1 MRWLIDWGAGKDF
14 AGDETEWELGIAA
27 NANNCA
33 RKLCP
38 CQVLRVGAA
47 DTPIIGTDDERSFG
61 GSLQYLASLKEARD
75 MLSSFMGQTILVKGN
90 PVISDGSPQ
99 TYFSATTEQRANPYT
114 NYLLGSQP
122 PGSIIPGMELRDQ
135 SRLTYLATPNGAAQ
149 PVYPLEE
156 WLIGGK
162 LVDTLIGTLGRLL
175 SSTDIAILGRAS
187 VSAGGNISAQQITR
201 ESTQLRL
208 TSADRTLLSQLDTVS
223 STALQGDLREYVV
236 NNYFVRNGFKSMEGK
251 CGGNNCFDG
260 VYIKGDTLYVVEV
273 KPLKNNGSIKLSAES
288 GNLPT
293 QMSDGWIESAIDRL
307 GRGSSDQ
314 RATAAAIRPAIEENR
329 LVKIVT
335 GVNSNG
341 VSAVR
346 VK

>member
-208 TSADRTLLSQLDTVS
+208 TSADRTLLSQLDAVS
-223 STALQGDLREYVV
+223 NTALQGDLREYVV
-236 NNYFVRNGFKSMEGK
+236 NNYFVRNGFESMEGE

-314 RATAAAIRPAIEENR
+314 RVTAAAIRPAIEENR